1 MISKGP
7 RLSHLNDRHRLPES
21 NSTSLLLFGIDNDQ
35 VVMRGSP
42 FSFPSVPFR
51 GESRP
56 AFRRG
61 PCACT
66 GDVKLIGGGKMKT
79 IILYGILA
87 VSLSAQRGYTEVAFS
102 TEGPM
107 MPDRPPVKGAPY
119 SAQAVFEITQT
130 LADGTRVIHSTY
142 SRLYRDSEGRERCE
156 ETSGDTFK
164 RIFISD
170 PVEHAGYS
178 LDLDRRVAT
187 RTSGQEEVEREMR
200 GAVIRFVQDPLGLA
214 PETAAKGSRL
224 VGYAKPE
231 ESLGTRMIEG
241 ISAVGTRTTDVAL
254 DGRSDSVEER
264 WISSDLHI
272 ALLMTKSNPR
282 WSPITYKLTNIIRG
296 EQPRALFEVPADY
309 KAVSAYRVRM
319 LEITRKER

>member
-1 MISKGP
+1 
-7 RLSHLNDRHRLPES
+7 
-21 NSTSLLLFGIDNDQ
+21 
-35 VVMRGSP
+35 
-42 FSFPSVPFR
+42 
-51 GESRP
+51 
-56 AFRRG
+56 
-61 PCACT
+61 
-66 GDVKLIGGGKMKT
+66 MKT

-187 RTSGQEEVEREMR
+187 RTIGQEEVAKEMR
-200 GAVIRFVQDPLGLA
+200 GSVIRFVQDPLGLA
-214 PETAAKGSRL
+214 SETAGTGITYRN
-224 VGYAKPE
+224 PE
-231 ESLGTRMIEG
+231 QPLGTRMIEG
-241 ISAVGTRTTDVAL
+241 ISTVGTRTTVVAL
-254 DGRSDSVEER
+254 DGRIDNVKER
-264 WISSDLHI
+264 WMSPDLHI
-272 ALLMTKSNPR
+272 AMLMTASNSP
-282 WSPITYKLTNIIRG
+282 WGPITYKLTNIIRG

-309 KAVSAYRVRM
+309 KVVSSYSVRM